1 MPTPDLRLPY
11 SNKENLNPSTDEQAP
26 PTLGGAGLAPKIP
39 PVGMKKGMTK
49 FYLNEEDKRK
59 YLDYEPIRPAII

>member
-11 SNKENLNPSTDEQAP
+11 SNKENLNPSADNQAS
-26 PTLGGAGLAPKIP
+26 PTLGGVGNAPP
-39 PVGMKKGMTK
+39 VAPVGMKKGMTK